1 MFDRILEH
9 GASTL
14 ETGIL
19 GIEQAVW
26 GVESPL
32 SYKSKQ
38 KKLPTLKR
46 RDQEQQKQKQR
57 ASQQDETP
65 KQKSKSKQNRFFR
78 TPTTRRGNA
87 SDKLANS
94 NYSNQGTPSTVADSW
109 GEASSATDPYSILEI
124 DNESTD
130 ESEGVPLSQRR
141 RSWKHANVR
150 SSSRT
155 NVPSPTNLS
164 IDVKTNYPQHKLQQ
178 KLESGTRS
186 IDEIFGYNT
195 KKTIKKKKS
204 SLDQDVGL
212 DFMLLDVPS
221 PTNNL
226 KKRSLLIVQR
236 IDPCGLFARTDLG
249 VGDAILSINGTSFG
263 EQTAPRYAR
272 SSGHGGF
279 ASEKP
284 NLFKARALL
293 NGRARTVTIEY
304 RKFGETNKS
313 VCSSTFTPIAD
324 AVPQNQPPPSSLGIK
339 KKFSSSARQ
348 RGPTSNR
355 VDFLGRIQTNV
366 PSNNSRKGKTS
377 SRIRR
382 ARATTF
388 FDSESS
394 DDDYEPLMHQHQ
406 KYNTPPK
413 FKPRTQKH
421 KSNTETSDETNEEQ
435 GQKNSSRSND
445 KQDVSTP
452 SQETTPA
459 QKQMLPIPILKQSIS
474 CLSPE
479 IDSTTSKKP
488 KDVAHSPAR
497 SVWSDSKLSGNS
509 PARSTRSESYLE
521 DLRKTL
527 SPTANAIL
535 AELSTSKEEV
545 NEPTQQQQQQHDSE
559 SSQMISPVNLF
570 PEGNLLLE
578 TTEISLKEL
587 EKLNLRIE
595 FLNKNNLQ
603 LKSEVASLKQSMD
616 TTSQK
621 LAQAEKQKQQ
631 SDAKDKVYTNQLK
644 LLKSRLEIATI
655 QSDKRQ
661 RELLEAKE
669 KSIAE
674 NDKVISNL
682 SKRIETLESTNKRL
696 VEQLKKVETK
706 RQEKQT
712 NLQAQFDRLKMKF
725 SAQSTLLDNVMT
737 SNEELTSQNEA
748 MESELH
754 AYTIAAGAKTNS
766 ISNQR
771 PPLSPVTTTGMLF
784 AEGSENELEHIKR
797 DPILLA
803 QAKELSSCK
812 ERNSQLEDQ
821 IESLSR
827 KLADA
832 MVQLKAKPPMPVVI
846 KRHRESPHTPS
857 LLDATDT
864 SSFED
869 NDENNVSMERSSDE
883 GGLNPLPSLLQASF
897 SSEMEEVR
905 NPTNTYQLEYE
916 HKTEKKTS
924 DDDDMISVSLSNHD
938 RQGEASMSKIAD
950 ESFDSVTSQ
959 ILIDRILE
967 LEIALQKTNLEPEES
982 EKFLV
987 ALQSRIAKLT
997 ARGYEKVEESDSD
1010 EACDKE
1016 EERLPSIEG

>member
-1 MFDRILEH
+1 M
-9 GASTL
+9 
-14 ETGIL
+14 
-19 GIEQAVW
+19 
-26 GVESPL
+26 
-32 SYKSKQ
+32 
-38 KKLPTLKR
+38 
-46 RDQEQQKQKQR
+46 
-57 ASQQDETP
+57 
-65 KQKSKSKQNRFFR
+65 
-78 TPTTRRGNA
+78 
-87 SDKLANS
+87 
-94 NYSNQGTPSTVADSW
+94 
-109 GEASSATDPYSILEI
+109 
-124 DNESTD
+124 
-130 ESEGVPLSQRR
+130 
-141 RSWKHANVR
+141 
-150 SSSRT
+150 
-155 NVPSPTNLS
+155 
-164 IDVKTNYPQHKLQQ
+164 
-178 KLESGTRS
+178 
-186 IDEIFGYNT
+186 
-195 KKTIKKKKS
+195 
-204 SLDQDVGL
+204 
-212 DFMLLDVPS
+212 
-221 PTNNL
+221 
-226 KKRSLLIVQR
+226 
-236 IDPCGLFARTDLG
+236 
-249 VGDAILSINGTSFG
+249 
-263 EQTAPRYAR
+263 
-272 SSGHGGF
+272 
-279 ASEKP
+279 
-284 NLFKARALL
+284 
-293 NGRARTVTIEY
+293 
-304 RKFGETNKS
+304 
-313 VCSSTFTPIAD
+313 
-324 AVPQNQPPPSSLGIK
+324 
-339 KKFSSSARQ
+339 
-348 RGPTSNR
+348 
-355 VDFLGRIQTNV
+355 
-366 PSNNSRKGKTS
+366 
-377 SRIRR
+377 
-382 ARATTF
+382 
-388 FDSESS
+388 
-394 DDDYEPLMHQHQ
+394 
-406 KYNTPPK
+406 
-413 FKPRTQKH
+413 KPRTQKH
-421 KSNTETSDETNEEQ
+421 KINTEKSDETNEEQ
-435 GQKNSSRSND
+435 GQNISSRSND
-445 KQDVSTP
+445 KQDVSAP
-452 SQETTPA
+452 SQDTTPV

-479 IDSTTSKKP
+479 IDSTTSKKA
-488 KDVAHSPAR
+488 KDVTHSPAR
-497 SVWSDSKLSGNS
+497 SALSDSKLSDNS
-509 PARSTRSESYLE
+509 PARSTRSDSYLE

-535 AELSTSKEEV
+535 AELSTGKKEV
-545 NEPTQQQQQQHDSE
+545 NEPTQQQHDSE
-559 SSQMISPVNLF
+559 SSQMIAPVNLF

-603 LKSEVASLKQSMD
+603 LKSEVASLKQNMD

-621 LAQAEKQKQQ
+621 LAQAEKQKEQ

-754 AYTIAAGAKTNS
+754 AYTIAASAKTNN

-784 AEGSENELEHIKR
+784 AEGSESELEHIKR

-821 IESLSR
+821 IESLSK

-832 MVQLKAKPPMPVVI
+832 MVQLQAKPPMPVVI

-857 LLDATDT
+857 LLDVTDT
-864 SSFED
+864 SSFEE
-869 NDENNVSMERSSDE
+869 NDENNVSMDRSSDE
-883 GGLNPLPSLLQASF
+883 GGLNTLPSLLQASF

-924 DDDDMISVSLSNHD
+924 DDDDMVSVSLSNHD
-938 RQGEASMSKIAD
+938 RQGEPSMSNIAD
-950 ESFDSVTSQ
+950 ESFESVTSQ
-959 ILIDRILE
+959 MLMDRILE
-967 LEIALQKTNLEPEES
+967 LEIALQRTNLQPEES

-1016 EERLPSIEG
+1016 EERLP